1 MKPESTINKMTD
13 NNFEVIIIGGS
24 YSGLSAAMSLGRS
37 LRKVLIIDSGKRC
50 NQPTPH
56 AHNFITHDGKPP
68 QEIADIAKKQVL
80 AYETVN
86 YYEGLAATGRKT
98 EYGFEIQTDS
108 GAIFKAKKLIF
119 ATGVKDIMPDITG
132 FSACWGISVL
142 HCPYCHGYE
151 VRGRKTGILLNGMM
165 AFEFSKMIKN
175 LTDDLTI
182 FTNGQSMLTPEQT
195 QILNSRNIR
204 VEERTIT
211 EFVHDQGYLSAVIFS
226 DQSRQ
231 EVAALYAHPDFA
243 QHCYIPEQ
251 LGCKLNDQGLLEVD
265 AFQKTNVAGVYA
277 CGDNSS
283 PMRALAM
290 AIAAGTMAGA
300 ALNKELV
307 EEEF

>member
-1 MKPESTINKMTD
+1 MTD

-68 QEIADIAKKQVL
+68 QEIADMAKKQVL

-86 YYEGLAATGRKT
+86 YYEGLAATGRKAG
-98 EYGFEIQTDS
+98 YGFEIQTDS

-119 ATGVKDIMPDITG
+119 ATGVKDIMPEITG
-132 FSACWGISVL
+132 FLACWGISVL

-151 VRGRKTGILLNGMM
+151 VRGKKTGILLNGMM

-195 QILNSRNIR
+195 ELLNSRNIQ
-204 VEERTIT
+204 VEEKTIT
-211 EFVHDQGYLSAVIFS
+211 EFVHDRGYLSAVIFNDRS
-226 DQSRQ
+226 KQ

-265 AFQKTNVAGVYA
+265 DMQRTNVEGVYA